1 MTLFDFRMP
10 RGSQP
15 DAGACSLG
23 QAAGGDCLE
32 LDDLLSFGG
41 DDLGLE
47 VDESGCL
54 MLTEGADFE

>member
-1 MTLFDFRMP
+1 MLDFRMP
-10 RGSQP
+10 RGLRA
-15 DAGACSLG
+15 DAGISSSD
-23 QAAGGDCLE
+23 QAAGGGRLE

-54 MLTEGADFE
+54 VLTEGADFE